1 MANILALIG
10 FGSTLVGIGQVIY
23 IYLKNNKR
31 EKRLLSAFYQQIVL
45 VMKNGNFIK
54 CAEIRNMQPK
64 LSDHL

>member
-31 EKRLLSAFYQQIVL
+31 EKRCLSAFYQQIVL